1 MVFITP
7 TILQSSADQEMILRR
22 ELGRRRQALK
32 DQLEELM
39 NRGDAEMPKGE

>member
-1 MVFITP
+1 
-7 TILQSSADQEMILRR
+7 LRK

-39 NRGDAEMPKGE
+39 NRDAEMPKGE